1 MKDRSFRLFGKI
13 IMTLAIVFTVML
25 IYVPDEVQAASKTV
39 TVSTAKKLKSAM
51 KKSNVGTIRF
61 KTDAYGTLTIKNV
74 KAAKDKKLIIDA
86 ENTDVVNKAVFAEIE
101 IVGANSYTEAVSG
114 NNIKLTGYID
124 GGRCG
129 FCVAKK
135 KTVESLKI
143 YSDYFSD
150 PKYTLR
156 KGAKIKALTLI
167 YDKGSAAVESSF
179 NEAKRQLT
187 LKFDNEYDCYQSY
200 VIKLD
205 KYGRETAIKCDSD
218 GVEFYCDDTFKYDA
232 NGNLTEW
239 AGDSNMDPGLTKYT
253 YSGDRLVKVESYG
266 YAESVTEY
274 EYDSKGNL
282 LREFNHIDDSIDG
295 QPFVVEH
302 IEEYR
307 YDDKGRV
314 IYEKWEDYYSDEF
327 NPELTRNYVHEY
339 EYTYDSKGNRTEKM
353 IN

>member
-1 MKDRSFRLFGKI
+1 MIKKLFAV
-13 IMTLAIVFTVML
+13 LAIVLTVML
-25 IYVPDEVQAASKTV
+25 ICVPDRVQAASGKTV
-39 TVSTAKKLKSAM
+39 TVSSAKKLKSAM
-51 KKSNVGTIRF
+51 KKSNVGTIIF
-61 KTDAYGTLTIKNV
+61 KTDAFGTLTIKNV
-74 KAAKDKKLIIDA
+74 KTAGDKKLIIDA
-86 ENTDVVNKAVFAEIE
+86 ENTDVTNKAVFAEIE
-101 IVGANSYTEAVSG
+101 IKGAKSYTEAVSG
-114 NNIKLTGYID
+114 NNINLTGYID
-124 GGRCG
+124 GDREG
-129 FCVAKK
+129 FCIAKK

-143 YSDYFSD
+143 YSDYFSS

-167 YDKGSAAVESSF
+167 YDKGSALVESSF
-179 NEAKRQLT
+179 NAAKRQLT
-187 LKFDNEYDCYQSY
+187 LKFDNAYDCYQSY

-218 GVEFYCDDTFKYDA
+218 GVEFYCDYTFKYDT

-266 YAESVTEY
+266 FAESVIEY

-282 LREFNHIDDSIDG
+282 LKSFNHVDDSIDG
-295 QPFVVEH
+295 QPFVSEH

-314 IYEKWEDYYSDEF
+314 IYEKWEDYYSDGS
-327 NPELTRNYVHEY
+327 NPELTRTYLREY
-339 EYTYDSKGNRTEKM
+339 EYTYDSKGNRTTIEL
-353 IN
+353 N